1 MMIELVKF
9 ETILK
14 MYIHKS
20 YKIFTANVY
29 LVDLVESQYTA
40 RTVIF
45 NILLGLKIPDNRSFK
60 YFYDLCEIY
69 TCIKYFVVSIYES
82 TFISNFVDIITT
94 IGPRYSVNEISRY
107 LIQQIEYIYERF
119 L

>member
-1 MMIELVKF
+1 MMIKLVKF

-29 LVDLVESQYTA
+29 LVENQYKA
-40 RTVIF
+40 GTVIL
-45 NILLGLKIPDNRSFK
+45 NILLGLKIPHNRAFK

-69 TCIKYFVVSIYES
+69 TCIKYLVVFIYES
-82 TFISNFVDIITT
+82 TFISNFTVLMKFQDIL
-94 IGPRYSVNEISRY
+94 YNKYMY
-107 LIQQIEYIYERF
+107 LRKVPICT
-119 L
+119 